1 MAVRTLTAVQK
12 IPATMDDV
20 WKLISDPANLSLIT
34 PTDMRFRVISAEKV
48 NSLYP
53 GQFIEYKVSPL
64 FRIPLYWKTEI
75 MDVRKH
81 ELFIDEQ
88 RKGPYRLWRHEHYF
102 NTIPGGVEMR
112 DVVKYEN
119 PYGIF
124 GRWANSLLVR
134 KKLLQ
139 LFHFRYK
146 KIEEI
151 FGIWKGQEP
160 EIQIK

>member
-12 IPATMDDV
+12 IPASMEEV

-34 PTDMRFRVISAEKV
+34 PADMRFRVISVEKV
-48 NSLYP
+48 NTIYP

-75 MDVRKH
+75 MDVKKE

-102 NTIPGGVEMR
+102 KAIPGGVEMR
-112 DVVKYEN
+112 DLVKYEN
-119 PYGIF
+119 PFGIF

-139 LFHFRYK
+139 LFHYRYR

-151 FGIWKGQEP
+151 FGVWDGQKP
-160 EIQIK
+160 EIHLI